1 MDDRGV
7 EKLVAGCLAQAPDI
21 RDIEIADLVVEETIA
36 ASKRGAPSLSGAVI
50 TSVPLRCMPMA
61 LALWREPRT
70 QKKEAE
76 LHRLRY
82 FIADPEYPAEMKDEL
97 RRQLQELENQ

>member
-1 MDDRGV
+1 
-7 EKLVAGCLAQAPDI
+7 
-21 RDIEIADLVVEETIA
+21 
-36 ASKRGAPSLSGAVI
+36 
-50 TSVPLRCMPMA
+50 MA